1 MTQCEFQ
8 WNEFK
13 GHSSFY
19 FRGERNGF
27 GEKEIISGV
36 MQPSVSENE
45 NECFVRIYQNAL
57 NGTSVLLQQS
67 LFNLGR
73 LFVKRDLREGVFS
86 FKKLKKC

>member
-8 WNEFK
+8 RNGFE

-19 FRGERNGF
+19 FRGERSGF

-45 NECFVRIYQNAL
+45 NECFVHIFQNA
-57 NGTSVLLQQS
+57 
-67 LFNLGR
+67 
-73 LFVKRDLREGVFS
+73 
-86 FKKLKKC
+86 